1 MILFCARYRDLPV
14 DSKSIYT
21 KALADRILSSVQ
33 RSKNLRVKPG
43 FPVRIFYLFKMSSK
57 KLISRIYIYIRNR
70 WYFELINYENISL
83 NYSICW
89 IRVYIYG
96 FLHFQ
101 WYILFD
107 EEWISTKSTT
117 SYQYIHQRRNHHW
130 YHWSVGIFYL
140 LVSCIYIEVFCT
152 LHELLITVSNK
163 EWTFNVSIS
172 EFGWSRWTSHFIYET
187 T

>member
-57 KLISRIYIYIRNR
+57 KLISRIYIRNR
-70 WYFELINYENISL
+70 WYFELIIYGNISL

-107 EEWISTKSTT
+107 EEWISTKSTI

-130 YHWSVGIFYL
+130 YQWSVGIFYL
-140 LVSCIYIEVFCT
+140 LVSCIYI
-152 LHELLITVSNK
+152 
-163 EWTFNVSIS
+163 
-172 EFGWSRWTSHFIYET
+172 
-187 T
+187 

>member
-1 MILFCARYRDLPV
+1 MFRDRKICGWNLV
-14 DSKSIYT
+14 SRWEYSICLRWVAKSWF
-21 KALADRILSSVQ
+21 
-33 RSKNLRVKPG
+33 RV
-43 FPVRIFYLFKMSSK
+43 
-57 KLISRIYIYIRNR
+57 YIYIRNR
-70 WYFELINYENISL
+70 WYCELINYGNISL

-140 LVSCIYIEVFCT
+140 LVSCIYIEVYCT

-172 EFGWSRWTSHFIYET
+172 EFGWSRWTSYFIYET

>member
-1 MILFCARYRDLPV
+1 MY
-14 DSKSIYT
+14 IYT

-89 IRVYIYG
+89 IRVYIYIWFSAFSMVYFIRWRMNINKINNFISIYSSKKESSLVSLVCWNILSVGFMYIYIG
-96 FLHFQ
+96 FLHPP
-101 WYILFD
+101 
-107 EEWISTKSTT
+107 WITD
-117 SYQYIHQRRNHHW
+117 YCIQQRMN
-130 YHWSVGIFYL
+130 F
-140 LVSCIYIEVFCT
+140 
-152 LHELLITVSNK
+152 
-163 EWTFNVSIS
+163 
-172 EFGWSRWTSHFIYET
+172 
-187 T
+187 